1 MKALILAAGKGER
14 LLPLTSTRPKPML
27 RVGNKPLLQAVIEN
41 LRDCGLTDIIIVVSY
56 KNEQIMN
63 FFENGYDFSVNI
75 KYIFQKEETN
85 RSEDAILAAEPLLRN
100 EKEFLISHADF
111 LVDREMIT
119 RAVKNYN
126 TLKPEGV
133 VSVTLVKEPHLY
145 GIVSLTDEA
154 EIERIVEKPEK
165 GKEPSKYAVAGIYI
179 FKSTILEPLRKS
191 HSMDKTIQELI
202 NNKKHIYASVWEK
215 EWVKV
220 RYPWDLLKANE
231 FYLRSILLGKGSHI
245 SEKASISDRCTIIHP
260 VWIEDGVV
268 IKPGAV
274 LNGPLFIDKN
284 SFIGTNSLIRPYST
298 IGKGVTVG
306 FGVEIKNSI
315 IYDKTQIGRL
325 CFIGDSII
333 GERVEIGAGT
343 QTVNIPFEEGSIKYE
358 AQKEIIEIPI
368 LKFGT
373 VSGDNVIFG
382 TNVSIM
388 PGRQIGPS
396 STIYPGITLYEDI
409 PSSSIIK
416 VNQNI
421 IITEK

>member
-1 MKALILAAGKGER
+1 M
-14 LLPLTSTRPKPML
+14 
-27 RVGNKPLLQAVIEN
+27 
-41 LRDCGLTDIIIVVSY
+41 
-56 KNEQIMN
+56 
-63 FFENGYDFSVNI
+63 
-75 KYIFQKEETN
+75 
-85 RSEDAILAAEPLLRN
+85 
-100 EKEFLISHADF
+100 
-111 LVDREMIT
+111 
-119 RAVKNYN
+119 
-126 TLKPEGV
+126 
-133 VSVTLVKEPHLY
+133 
-145 GIVSLTDEA
+145 
-154 EIERIVEKPEK
+154 
-165 GKEPSKYAVAGIYI
+165 
-179 FKSTILEPLRKS
+179 
-191 HSMDKTIQELI
+191 
-202 NNKKHIYASVWEK
+202 
-215 EWVKV
+215 
-220 RYPWDLLKANE
+220 
-231 FYLRSILLGKGSHI
+231 
-245 SEKASISDRCTIIHP
+245 
-260 VWIEDGVV
+260 V